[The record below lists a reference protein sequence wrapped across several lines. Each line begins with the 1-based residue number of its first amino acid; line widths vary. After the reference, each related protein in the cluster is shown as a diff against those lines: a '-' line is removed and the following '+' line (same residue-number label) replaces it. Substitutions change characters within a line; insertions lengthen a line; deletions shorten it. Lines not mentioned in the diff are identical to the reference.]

1 LLGLQFALVGNK
13 IDLVDERV
21 VKHEEAKQVAKENQ
35 MLFYI
40 ETSAKS
46 GSNIQLLFKKLAQ
59 LILERMK

>member
-1 LLGLQFALVGNK
+1 VGNK
-13 IDLVDERV
+13 TDLADERV
-21 VKHEEAKQVAKENQ
+21 VKHEEAERAAKENQ
-35 MLFYI
+35 MLLYI

>member
-1 LLGLQFALVGNK
+1 LVGNK